1 MADISTEELERIERE
16 YHSGSDNIKPIQE
29 FSKPEDLYDELIAS
43 IRKYHP
49 STDITLI
56 EKAYHVAFEAHKGQV
71 RKSGEA
77 YIIHPL
83 CVAIILAELELDKE
97 TIAAGLLHD
106 VLEDTVMTEE
116 QMREEFGDEVLLLV
130 DGVTKLQHLH
140 LTDNIK
146 NPKDKNADRLEMQAE
161 NLRKM
166 FLAMAKDI
174 RVIMIKLAD
183 RLHNMRT
190 LKYQS
195 KEAQQ
200 RIARETQEI
209 YCPIAQRLG
218 ISKIKIELEDLSLK
232 YLEPEAY
239 YDLVEKVALR
249 KNVRDAYVQ
258 GLVADVRRE
267 IEEAGIKAEIS
278 GRAKHFFSI
287 YKKMVNQNKTID
299 QIYDLFAIRIIV
311 DTVKDCY
318 AALGI
323 MHEKYKPIPG
333 RFKDYIAMPKPN
345 MYQSLHTTLI
355 GPSGQPFEIQI
366 RTFEMHRTAE
376 YGIAAHWKYKES
388 GSGKV
393 AAGDEAAK
401 LSWLRQILEWQKD
414 TSDSKEFLSM
424 VKGDLDLFSENVYCF
439 TPSGDVKTLPSGSTT
454 IDFAYSIHSAVGNKM
469 VGARVNGKLV
479 PIPQNIREVQ
489 GKKINEYR
497 FQVQRGDALIL
508 MSDGTVH
515 AGVGQLLNF
524 GWLWEDIAK
533 YAVKQYALT
542 ISAMRLAAAICQ
554 ACDELY
560 QYRPGDDTTVACMR
574 IINAKPVHLMTGPAQ
589 DPSMDEEMVRS
600 FMSGDDS
607 TKRIVCG
614 GTSATIVSR
623 ILKKRLDVS
632 MDYVDPDIPPIAYM
646 DGIELVTEGVLTLNR
661 VVQLLRRY
669 AKNETVSE
677 DFFLELDKPNGA
689 SMVAKML
696 IEDCT
701 ELHLYVGKAINSAYQ
716 NPGLPFDLG
725 IRQNLVEQL
734 KTVVEEMGKQVTVTY
749 Y

>member
-1 MADISTEELERIERE
+1 MAITVDVAYKSLNKFNEVLCGDKVELLKTEDSNIMILADGMGSGVKANILATLTSKILGTMFLNGATLEECVETIVETLPICRVRQVAYST
-16 YHSGSDNIKPIQE
+16 
-29 FSKPEDLYDELIAS
+29 FSIL
-43 IRKYHP
+43 
-49 STDITLI
+49 
-56 EKAYHVAFEAHKGQV
+56 QV
-71 RKSGEA
+71 FHSGEA
-77 YIIHPL
+77 Y
-83 CVAIILAELELDKE
+83 
-97 TIAAGLLHD
+97 
-106 VLEDTVMTEE
+106 
-116 QMREEFGDEVLLLV
+116 
-130 DGVTKLQHLH
+130 
-140 LTDNIK
+140 
-146 NPKDKNADRLEMQAE
+146 
-161 NLRKM
+161 
-166 FLAMAKDI
+166 
-174 RVIMIKLAD
+174 
-183 RLHNMRT
+183 
-190 LKYQS
+190 
-195 KEAQQ
+195 
-200 RIARETQEI
+200 
-209 YCPIAQRLG
+209 
-218 ISKIKIELEDLSLK
+218 
-232 YLEPEAY
+232 
-239 YDLVEKVALR
+239 LVEFD
-249 KNVRDAYVQ
+249 NPSC
-258 GLVADVRRE
+258 
-267 IEEAGIKAEIS
+267 I
-278 GRAKHFFSI
+278 F
-287 YKKMVNQNKTID
+287 
-299 QIYDLFAIRIIV
+299 IR
-311 DTVKDCY
+311 
-318 AALGI
+318 
-323 MHEKYKPIPG
+323 
-333 RFKDYIAMPKPN
+333 N
-345 MYQSLHTTLI
+345 
-355 GPSGQPFEIQI
+355 GQ
-366 RTFEMHRTAE
+366 
-376 YGIAAHWKYKES
+376 
-388 GSGKV
+388 
-393 AAGDEAAK
+393 
-401 LSWLRQILEWQKD
+401 
-414 TSDSKEFLSM
+414 
-424 VKGDLDLFSENVYCF
+424 
-439 TPSGDVKTLPSGSTT
+439 
-454 IDFAYSIHSAVGNKM
+454 
-469 VGARVNGKLV
+469 LV
-479 PIPQNIREVQ
+479 PIPRNIREVQ

-497 FQVQRGDALIL
+497 FRVQRGDALIL

-589 DPSMDEEMVRS
+589 DLSMDEEMVKG

-623 ILKKRLDVS
+623 VLKKKLDVS

-677 DFFLELDKPNGA
+677 DFFLELDKQNGA

>member
-1 MADISTEELERIERE
+1 MAITVDVAYKSLNKFTEVLCGDKVELLKTDDSNIMILADGMGSGVKANILATLTSKILGTMFLNGATLEECVETIVETLPICKVRQVAYSTFSILQVF
-16 YHSGSDNIKPIQE
+16 HSG
-29 FSKPEDLYDELIAS
+29 A
-43 IRKYHP
+43 
-49 STDITLI
+49 
-56 EKAYHVAFEAHKGQV
+56 AY
-71 RKSGEA
+71 
-77 YIIHPL
+77 
-83 CVAIILAELELDKE
+83 
-97 TIAAGLLHD
+97 
-106 VLEDTVMTEE
+106 
-116 QMREEFGDEVLLLV
+116 
-130 DGVTKLQHLH
+130 
-140 LTDNIK
+140 
-146 NPKDKNADRLEMQAE
+146 
-161 NLRKM
+161 
-166 FLAMAKDI
+166 
-174 RVIMIKLAD
+174 
-183 RLHNMRT
+183 
-190 LKYQS
+190 
-195 KEAQQ
+195 
-200 RIARETQEI
+200 
-209 YCPIAQRLG
+209 
-218 ISKIKIELEDLSLK
+218 
-232 YLEPEAY
+232 
-239 YDLVEKVALR
+239 LVEFD
-249 KNVRDAYVQ
+249 NPSC
-258 GLVADVRRE
+258 
-267 IEEAGIKAEIS
+267 I
-278 GRAKHFFSI
+278 F
-287 YKKMVNQNKTID
+287 
-299 QIYDLFAIRIIV
+299 IR
-311 DTVKDCY
+311 
-318 AALGI
+318 
-323 MHEKYKPIPG
+323 
-333 RFKDYIAMPKPN
+333 
-345 MYQSLHTTLI
+345 
-355 GPSGQPFEIQI
+355 
-366 RTFEMHRTAE
+366 
-376 YGIAAHWKYKES
+376 
-388 GSGKV
+388 
-393 AAGDEAAK
+393 
-401 LSWLRQILEWQKD
+401 
-414 TSDSKEFLSM
+414 
-424 VKGDLDLFSENVYCF
+424 
-439 TPSGDVKTLPSGSTT
+439 
-454 IDFAYSIHSAVGNKM
+454 
-469 VGARVNGKLV
+469 NGKLV

-669 AKNETVSE
+669 VKNETVSE
-677 DFFLELDKPNGA
+677 DFFLELDEPNGA

>member
-1 MADISTEELERIERE
+1 MAITVDVAYKSLNKFTEVLCGDKVELLKTDDSNIMILADGMGSGVKANILATLTSKILGTMFLNGATLEECVETIVETLPICKVRQVAYSTFSILQVF
-16 YHSGSDNIKPIQE
+16 HSG
-29 FSKPEDLYDELIAS
+29 A
-43 IRKYHP
+43 
-49 STDITLI
+49 
-56 EKAYHVAFEAHKGQV
+56 AY
-71 RKSGEA
+71 
-77 YIIHPL
+77 
-83 CVAIILAELELDKE
+83 
-97 TIAAGLLHD
+97 
-106 VLEDTVMTEE
+106 
-116 QMREEFGDEVLLLV
+116 
-130 DGVTKLQHLH
+130 
-140 LTDNIK
+140 
-146 NPKDKNADRLEMQAE
+146 
-161 NLRKM
+161 
-166 FLAMAKDI
+166 
-174 RVIMIKLAD
+174 
-183 RLHNMRT
+183 
-190 LKYQS
+190 
-195 KEAQQ
+195 
-200 RIARETQEI
+200 
-209 YCPIAQRLG
+209 
-218 ISKIKIELEDLSLK
+218 
-232 YLEPEAY
+232 
-239 YDLVEKVALR
+239 LVEFD
-249 KNVRDAYVQ
+249 NPSC
-258 GLVADVRRE
+258 
-267 IEEAGIKAEIS
+267 I
-278 GRAKHFFSI
+278 F
-287 YKKMVNQNKTID
+287 
-299 QIYDLFAIRIIV
+299 IR
-311 DTVKDCY
+311 
-318 AALGI
+318 
-323 MHEKYKPIPG
+323 
-333 RFKDYIAMPKPN
+333 
-345 MYQSLHTTLI
+345 
-355 GPSGQPFEIQI
+355 
-366 RTFEMHRTAE
+366 
-376 YGIAAHWKYKES
+376 
-388 GSGKV
+388 
-393 AAGDEAAK
+393 
-401 LSWLRQILEWQKD
+401 
-414 TSDSKEFLSM
+414 
-424 VKGDLDLFSENVYCF
+424 
-439 TPSGDVKTLPSGSTT
+439 
-454 IDFAYSIHSAVGNKM
+454 
-469 VGARVNGKLV
+469 NGKLV

-623 ILKKRLDVS
+623 VLKKRLAVS
-632 MDYVDPDIPPIAYM
+632 RDYVDPDIPPIAYM

-669 AKNETVSE
+669 VKNETVSE